1 MTAVSHSPAESSFLI
16 FLRGLK
22 AEYIRLGIFQAE
34 ISIRGG
40 DMEEI
45 KVNEN
50 DFVSAVQSAIG
61 GNADLEKLFI
71 KIFKKPEEKK
81 CQLKK

>member
-1 MTAVSHSPAESSFLI
+1 MN
-16 FLRGLK
+16 
-22 AEYIRLGIFQAE
+22 
-34 ISIRGG
+34 
-40 DMEEI
+40 EEI

-61 GNADLEKLFI
+61 GNADLEKLFL

>member
-1 MTAVSHSPAESSFLI
+1 
-16 FLRGLK
+16 
-22 AEYIRLGIFQAE
+22 
-34 ISIRGG
+34 
-40 DMEEI
+40 MEEI

-50 DFVSAVQSAIG
+50 DFVSAVKSAIG

-71 KIFKKPEEKK
+71 KIFKPEADK